1 MTDQVPIPVYLWWML
16 MALAICGL
24 FAAALWF
31 IRLAFNGSVIDKIA
45 QANDLIKTVNSLP
58 TNPNVPNPLVASW
71 NARIPA
77 RADEVAKL
85 GLRRCPL
92 CGRMK
97 AEHKCPQSSHAAG
110 MGPYP
115 PRIVEVDPM
124 NPEPK
129 TIQPILFA
137 DGFRVTVG
145 DLHKLGLNPI
155 INGDGRIVMLM
166 TATGKH
172 VQTVEEWCGLRHGAR
187 IS

>member
-1 MTDQVPIPVYLWWML
+1 MTAQVPIPVYLWWML
-16 MALAICGL
+16 IAMAICGL
-24 FAAALWF
+24 LAAALWF
-31 IRLAFNGSVIDKIA
+31 VRLALNLLSWRIGRKI
-45 QANDLIKTVNSLP
+45 
-58 TNPNVPNPLVASW
+58 
-71 NARIPA
+71 A

-85 GLRRCPL
+85 GLRRCTL

-97 AEHKCPQSSHAAG
+97 AMDGEHKCPQSPHAAG